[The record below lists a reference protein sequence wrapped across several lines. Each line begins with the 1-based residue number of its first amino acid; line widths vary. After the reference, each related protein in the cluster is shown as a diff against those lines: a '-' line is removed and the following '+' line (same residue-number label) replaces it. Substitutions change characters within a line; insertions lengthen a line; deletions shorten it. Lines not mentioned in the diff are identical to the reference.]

1 MSKTTDYIIEE
12 RNNDYGNQEINDYYD
27 TKNKIGDLII
37 EHHYGFNKENK
48 TDSEK
53 VKELYF
59 KVFEELDKYRDK
71 HGKK

>member
-1 MSKTTDYIIEE
+1 MDEV
-12 RNNDYGNQEINDYYD
+12 NDYYD

-53 VKELYF
+53 IKELYF
-59 KVFEELDKYRDK
+59 KVFEEFYELKATFLLVE
-71 HGKK
+71 